1 MKKMRVI
8 NDAYQ
13 EIISKDPGTAITLTS
28 FRRLIRD
35 GRIPC
40 ICIGRKRL
48 VSMEDVYDFFNNH

>member
-13 EIISKDPGTAITLTS
+13 EIITKDPGTAITLTS
-28 FRRLIRD
+28 FRRLIRE

-40 ICIGRKRL
+40 INIGKKRL
-48 VSMEDVYDFFNNH
+48 VSMEDVFEFFDSK